1 MSLIDDLRKQG
12 EQPVVQTPFNSG
24 GGYSGGTNNQYS
36 GGNYWPGSTG
46 QQNTGTQQQRRP
58 NPLIDDL
65 EASGTKPEVD
75 LYQLALEQ
83 AQREREEQARQQ
95 EGSAEKKTT
104 GTTATAETTE
114 KKGLWQKVKDFFS
127 KDTLD
132 TAVDRL
138 LGIDKSKVTGEK
150 TNWWD
155 VAKGSVSKGLN
166 TWNSLNW
173 KTVNFLFGDAAEEL
187 HTLGTE
193 TVNQIIEDLNTIPGV
208 NLNYLGQSRNLVKWG
223 YDDAQAGLQAATD
236 KYTANA
242 NSSRAAQVVDNL
254 GTGFVAALPM
264 AIEAWV
270 LGPAQA
276 AQQGAAATSSAGLQ
290 YFSGLQSEK
299 GLEAAG
305 MMARQSMKKLFQ
317 NPQFWTS
324 YLQVAGDG
332 YEDALEDGM
341 SGTDAAVYGL
351 INGFFN
357 ATIEIGG
364 ADETLGG
371 IQNLPMR
378 LAQMQE
384 QGGKR
389 AVVEWFK
396 DSVLGEGLEE
406 VQQGVFER
414 GLKSF
419 FGQDTPVFSTDPTDT
434 KAIFNPWTAGQE
446 FTGGAVVGGL
456 LGGAQ
461 VGATNAVYRVTG
473 RAAAREQQ
481 AQQQARAAQNQQQ
494 AQQGIQ
500 ETGRQLVQQS
510 VANMGLDENQQRII
524 TDAFSLGTA
533 DGQVYVRGV
542 QEAMSYGENGLTL
555 EDARQRAQENGSFS
569 MELSDAQ
576 FRTAWEIGSMKSGHM
591 ETETTTR
598 TASVP
603 EYESIED
610 FARTFG
616 RSAQAVT
623 NIYDQAAD
631 TDLNEFAQDFQTVYD
646 MGRSGVSE
654 SYANAEYAPALTD
667 VQRTSAFEL
676 GRQDAAALAQ
686 TRAAK
691 IGSTQQGGSRTR
703 VKGTVRGE
711 TCARRSTTGRTPPIA
726 S

>member
-24 GGYSGGTNNQYS
+24 GSYSGGTNNQYS

-46 QQNTGTQQQRRP
+46 QQNTGTQQQQRRP

-193 TVNQIIEDLNTIPGV
+193 TINQIIEGLNTIPGV

-290 YFSGLQSEK
+290 YFSGLQSAK
-299 GLEAAG
+299 GLDAVG
-305 MMARQSMKKLFQ
+305 MMARQGMKKLFQ

-341 SGTDAAVYGL
+341 SVGQTAEQAVVGIHHGL
-351 INGFFN
+351 QLPG
-357 ATIEIGG
+357 IGQLRG
-364 ADETLGG
+364 ADVNHRMVFPDL
-371 IQNLPMR
+371 
-378 LAQMQE
+378 
-384 QGGKR
+384 R
-389 AVVEWFK
+389 AVVE
-396 DSVLGEGLEE
+396 
-406 VQQGVFER
+406 
-414 GLKSF
+414 
-419 FGQDTPVFSTDPTDT
+419 TPD
-434 KAIFNPWTAGQE
+434 
-446 FTGGAVVGGL
+446 
-456 LGGAQ
+456 
-461 VGATNAVYRVTG
+461 
-473 RAAAREQQ
+473 
-481 AQQQARAAQNQQQ
+481 
-494 AQQGIQ
+494 
-500 ETGRQLVQQS
+500 
-510 VANMGLDENQQRII
+510 
-524 TDAFSLGTA
+524 LGT
-533 DGQVYVRGV
+533 GILKVY
-542 QEAMSYGENGLTL
+542 L
-555 EDARQRAQENGSFS
+555 
-569 MELSDAQ
+569 
-576 FRTAWEIGSMKSGHM
+576 
-591 ETETTTR
+591 
-598 TASVP
+598 
-603 EYESIED
+603 
-610 FARTFG
+610 
-616 RSAQAVT
+616 
-623 NIYDQAAD
+623 
-631 TDLNEFAQDFQTVYD
+631 
-646 MGRSGVSE
+646 
-654 SYANAEYAPALTD
+654 
-667 VQRTSAFEL
+667 
-676 GRQDAAALAQ
+676 
-686 TRAAK
+686 
-691 IGSTQQGGSRTR
+691 
-703 VKGTVRGE
+703 
-711 TCARRSTTGRTPPIA
+711 
-726 S
+726 